1 MSKTSSKNIY
11 ILDLVYENIY
21 KKWNG

>member
-1 MSKTSSKNIY
+1 MSKTSSKKIY